1 MNITYK
7 TLKAEDNYQNSFL
20 SDGDKVGDLVI
31 ATVVIDGE
39 EISGNGETSEEANAS
54 LLERISNLNSR
65 KMEAAKRAVARA
77 NGEYF
82 FD

>member
-20 SDGDKVGDLVI
+20 ADDDKVGDLVI

-54 LLERISNLNSR
+54 LLERISNLNRR
-65 KMEAAKRAVARA
+65 KMEAAKRAIARA